1 MSDRRRREKRCER
14 FRGRG
19 EAVRQSAGFHPD

>member
-1 MSDRRRREKRCER
+1 MSDRRRREKRER